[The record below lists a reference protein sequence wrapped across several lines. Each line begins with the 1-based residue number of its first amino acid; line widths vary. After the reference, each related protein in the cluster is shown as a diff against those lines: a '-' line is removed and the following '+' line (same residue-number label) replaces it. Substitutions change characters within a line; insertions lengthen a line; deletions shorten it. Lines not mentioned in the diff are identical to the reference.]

1 MPPARKKKKK
11 ILFKGDGP
19 SEQDIQS
26 YYDSYLRSMSTIK
39 PRPTGQGT
47 SEGNKRT
54 FSSVIRTN
62 DQRNE
67 RNRINSPD
75 RIWLKQDT
83 LAKTHTK
90 GFNDCKS
97 VEEG

>member
-1 MPPARKKKKK
+1 
-11 ILFKGDGP
+11 
-19 SEQDIQS
+19 
-26 YYDSYLRSMSTIK
+26 MSTIK

-75 RIWLKQDT
+75 RIKLKQDT
-83 LAKTHTK
+83 LAKTQTK
-90 GFNDCKS
+90 GYNDCKS
-97 VEEG
+97 VEEV

>member
-47 SEGNKRT
+47 SEGNK
-54 FSSVIRTN
+54 
-62 DQRNE
+62 
-67 RNRINSPD
+67 
-75 RIWLKQDT
+75 
-83 LAKTHTK
+83 
-90 GFNDCKS
+90 
-97 VEEG
+97 

>member
-1 MPPARKKKKK
+1 VIPPHRKKKKK

-39 PRPTGQGT
+39 PRPSGT

-54 FSSVIRTN
+54 FSSVI
-62 DQRNE
+62 
-67 RNRINSPD
+67 
-75 RIWLKQDT
+75 
-83 LAKTHTK
+83 
-90 GFNDCKS
+90 
-97 VEEG
+97 